1 MNDFIIDIQC
11 SSDWIYERK
20 DYGSMVTVS
29 VCVDDTIIAKIS
41 FSVIN
46 GIKKESINQ
55 LVMKDLDEISSFLGI
70 QFIRKDDVMCMGQS
84 IYLTNSLRR
93 V

>member
-55 LVMKDLDEISSFLGI
+55 LVMRDLDEISSFLGI
-70 QFIRKDDVMCMGQS
+70 QFIRKDDVICMGQS

>member
-55 LVMKDLDEISSFLGI
+55 LVMKDLDEISSFLG
-70 QFIRKDDVMCMGQS
+70 S
-84 IYLTNSLRR
+84 IDLFN
-93 V
+93 

>member
-55 LVMKDLDEISSFLGI
+55 LVLKDLDEISSFLG
-70 QFIRKDDVMCMGQS
+70 S
-84 IYLTNSLRR
+84 IDLFN
-93 V
+93 

>member
-1 MNDFIIDIQC
+1 
-11 SSDWIYERK
+11 
-20 DYGSMVTVS
+20 MVTVS
-29 VCVDDTIIAKIS
+29 VGVDDTIIAKIS

-70 QFIRKDDVMCMGQS
+70 QFIRKDDVICMGQS

>member
-70 QFIRKDDVMCMGQS
+70 QFIRKDDVICMGQW

>member
-1 MNDFIIDIQC
+1 
-11 SSDWIYERK
+11 
-20 DYGSMVTVS
+20 MVTVS

-55 LVMKDLDEISSFLGI
+55 LVMKYLDEISSFLGI
-70 QFIRKDDVMCMGQS
+70 QFIRKDDVICMGQW

>member
-1 MNDFIIDIQC
+1 
-11 SSDWIYERK
+11 
-20 DYGSMVTVS
+20 MVTVS

-55 LVMKDLDEISSFLGI
+55 LVMKDLDEISSFLG
-70 QFIRKDDVMCMGQS
+70 S
-84 IYLTNSLRR
+84 IDLFN
-93 V
+93 